1 MALNSSDVLRL
12 TLCGT
17 VFTEQACNVFFYL
30 INIGSGSPTLED
42 VLEGFRTVVLPSILD
57 IQSQDVEYDTAEA
70 DNLTNGIDFG
80 TDPLYAGITGNV
92 SGEALPPYAAWAF
105 TLERA
110 SKLTRNGAKRFAGV
124 PESAQQDGVVTAGF
138 NPTLV
143 TAATAIGTS
152 FAYSNAQGAFSAF
165 PLIVGVDTTG
175 QRDLSRV
182 QIPTGAVAN
191 AVVSTQNTRKFG
203 RGS

>member
-1 MALNSSDVLRL
+1 
-12 TLCGT
+12 
-17 VFTEQACNVFFYL
+17 VFFYL

-42 VLEGFRTVVLPSILD
+42 VLEGFRTVVLPSIQA
-57 IQSQDVEYDTAEA
+57 IQSDEVEYGTAEA
-70 DNLTNGIDFG
+70 DNLTNGVDFG
-80 TDPLYAGITGNV
+80 TDPLYAGLTGNIV
-92 SGEALPPYAAWAF
+92 GEALPPYAAWAF

-124 PESAQQDGVVTAGF
+124 AETSQEDGAATAAF
-138 NPTLV
+138 NPLLA
-143 TAATAIGTS
+143 TAESAIGTS

-165 PLIVGVDTTG
+165 PLIVGVDANG

-182 QIPTGAVAN
+182 QIPTGATGN
-191 AVVSTQNTRKFG
+191 KFVSTQNTRKFG